1 MSYDPTQH
9 ARPPINPYETTM
21 NSDPYG
27 VPIPP
32 PPPPNKKHSKVL
44 SIWLVVVICIVV
56 VTSAITF
63 VGSKYV
69 GQTKQ
74 EVTPTA
80 NTTILTTPTIIIETP
95 TPVPPTPIPTV
106 VIETPTPVPPTP
118 IPTIVIETPVPSI
131 SYYANDIYNDFRTN
145 GLGGPDPKYDTSWS
159 CCTYIPEGRA
169 VVWTDSTSGFKI
181 DLAVFATLQEAET
194 DAGQLEGQGYYANV
208 VHGCML
214 SYETA
219 VPKSVIVGYLDLMQ
233 LYCN

>member
-32 PPPPNKKHSKVL
+32 PPPPPNKKHSKVL
-44 SIWLVVVICIVV
+44 STWLVVVIGIVV
-56 VTSAITF
+56 VISGITF

-95 TPVPPTPIPTV
+95 TPVPPTPVPTV
-106 VIETPTPVPPTP
+106 I
-118 IPTIVIETPVPSI
+118 IETPVPSI
-131 SYYANDIYNDFRTN
+131 SYYANDIYNDFTTN

-159 CCTYIPEGRA
+159 CCTYTPEGRA
-169 VVWTDSTSGFKI
+169 VVWTDRASGFKI

-194 DAGQLEGQGYYANV
+194 DASQLEGQGYYANV

>member
-44 SIWLVVVICIVV
+44 SIWLVAVIGIVV
-56 VTSAITF
+56 VISGITL
-63 VGSKYV
+63 VGS
-69 GQTKQ
+69 
-74 EVTPTA
+74 
-80 NTTILTTPTIIIETP
+80 TTPTIIIETP
-95 TPVPPTPIPTV
+95 TPVPPTPVPTV
-106 VIETPTPVPPTP
+106 
-118 IPTIVIETPVPSI
+118 VIETPVPSI
-131 SYYANDIYNDFRTN
+131 SYYANDIYNDFTTN

-159 CCTYIPEGRA
+159 CCTYTPEGRA
-169 VVWTDSTSGFKI
+169 VVWTDRASGFKI

-194 DAGQLEGQGYYANV
+194 DASQLEGQGYYANV
-208 VHGCML
+208 VHGCLL

>member
-44 SIWLVVVICIVV
+44 SIWLVVVIGIVV
-56 VTSAITF
+56 VISGITF
-63 VGSKYV
+63 IGSKYA

-95 TPVPPTPIPTV
+95 TPVPPTPVPTV
-106 VIETPTPVPPTP
+106 
-118 IPTIVIETPVPSI
+118 VIETPVPSI
-131 SYYANDIYNDFRTN
+131 SYYANDIYNDFMTN

-159 CCTYIPEGRA
+159 CCTYTPEGRA
-169 VVWTDSTSGFKI
+169 VVWTDRASGFKI

-194 DAGQLEGQGYYANV
+194 DASQLEGQGYYANV
-208 VHGCML
+208 VHGCLL

>member
-32 PPPPNKKHSKVL
+32 PPPNKKHSKVL
-44 SIWLVVVICIVV
+44 STWLVVVICIVV
-56 VTSAITF
+56 VISGITF

-80 NTTILTTPTIIIETP
+80 DTTILTTPTIIIETP
-95 TPVPPTPIPTV
+95 TPVPPTPVPTV
-106 VIETPTPVPPTP
+106 VIEKPVTS
-118 IPTIVIETPVPSI
+118 V
-131 SYYANDIYNDFRTN
+131 SYYANDIYNDFTTN

-159 CCTYIPEGRA
+159 CCTYTPEGRA
-169 VVWTDSTSGFKI
+169 VVWTDRASGFKI

-194 DAGQLEGQGYYANV
+194 DASQLEGQGYYANV

>member
-44 SIWLVVVICIVV
+44 SIWLVVVIGIVV
-56 VTSAITF
+56 VISGITF

-80 NTTILTTPTIIIETP
+80 NITIPTTPTIIIGTPTPEPP
-95 TPVPPTPIPTV
+95 TPVPTV
-106 VIETPTPVPPTP
+106 
-118 IPTIVIETPVPSI
+118 VIETPVPSI
-131 SYYANDIYNDFRTN
+131 SYYANDIYNDFTTN

-159 CCTYIPEGRA
+159 CCTYTPEGRA
-169 VVWTDSTSGFKI
+169 VVWTDKASGYKI

-194 DAGQLEGQGYYANV
+194 DASQLEGQGYYANV